1 MENTTQEAD
10 NKISGI
16 TLSKNEEIK
25 QQKNIFLEK
34 IKSLTQLLE
43 ESNQLIQS
51 YENEVKDL
59 KSKNKKLE
67 YNLKMLTQSHSELE
81 KLVNHSTEDLRTEID
96 VKDQRYNELLK
107 EIQLKDLHIQS
118 LEKLIGKEN
127 NDLNLNNNTNNIN
140 NLKSNYDNTFNNN
153 LFAQSNQ
160 IFNQG
165 TSFVKDEEIERRL
178 YKMINNFDNNDYNYI
193 IKSKFRKY

>member
-1 MENTTQEAD
+1 MNYPNKKNGKRNSFKDYKYNMRLIHKLMEEKVFGPHDSSTSERLLKKIYMNRRWVNN
-10 NKISGI
+10 NKKKKYK
-16 TLSKNEEIK
+16 LSKFRISIRK
-25 QQKNIFLEK
+25 KT
-34 IKSLTQLLE
+34 SL
-43 ESNQLIQS
+43 SW
-51 YENEVKDL
+51 YA
-59 KSKNKKLE
+59 
-67 YNLKMLTQSHSELE
+67 
-81 KLVNHSTEDLRTEID
+81 
-96 VKDQRYNELLK
+96 KDQRYNELLK
-107 EIQLKDLHIQS
+107 EIQLKELHIQS

-165 TSFVKDEEIERRL
+165 TSFVKDEEIERRF